1 MRNVIGRTENFLKRL
16 DERIRRWCT
25 QIDTN
30 ISSVSEKRESG
41 LFVERSTASSLDVVP
56 PQYLRHG

>member
-1 MRNVIGRTENFLKRL
+1 MLSKNLTENFLKRL
-16 DERIRRWCT
+16 DERIRRWWT

-41 LFVERSTASSLDVVP
+41 FFVERSAASSLDVLP
-56 PQYLRHG
+56 SQ

>member
-41 LFVERSTASSLDVVP
+41 LFVERSAASSLDVVP